1 MTARFQAELAKLGR
15 DWSDSNLSDQA
26 IAFMYEQIAPDETV
40 VASGI
45 VSSIGQR
52 EEITR
57 EFLAKDNQNVIV
69 FYPLFSGDLPEG
81 ELGGAND

>member
-15 DWSDSNLSDQA
+15 DWSDNNLSDQA
-26 IAFMYEQIAPDETV
+26 TAFMHEQIAPDETV

-45 VSSIGQR
+45 VSIAER
-52 EEITR
+52 AELTR

-69 FYPLFSGDLPEG
+69 FYPLFEGDLPLE
-81 ELGGAND
+81 ELGVDRD

>member
-26 IAFMYEQIAPDETV
+26 AGFIYEQIAPDETV

-45 VSSIGQR
+45 VSIAQR
-52 EEITR
+52 ATMAR

-69 FYPLFSGDLPEG
+69 FYPLFQGDIPA
-81 ELGGAND
+81 ELLGDIND

>member
-1 MTARFQAELAKLGR
+1 MTARFQSELAKLGR

-26 IAFMYEQIAPDETV
+26 TAFMYEQIAPDETV

-45 VSSIGQR
+45 VSVRQR
-52 EEITR
+52 PELTR

-69 FYPLFSGDLPEG
+69 FYPLYSGDLPES
-81 ELGGAND
+81 ELGGVVD

>member
-15 DWSDSNLSDQA
+15 DWSDRNLSDQA
-26 IAFMYEQIAPDETV
+26 TAFMYEQIAPDETV

-45 VSSIGQR
+45 VSISQR
-52 EEITR
+52 ATMTR

-69 FYPLFSGDLPEG
+69 FYPLFAGDLPES
-81 ELGGAND
+81 ELGGLND

>member
-1 MTARFQAELAKLGR
+1 MTARFQAELARLGR

-26 IAFMYEQIAPDETV
+26 TAFMYEQIAPDEAV

-45 VSSIGQR
+45 VSIGQR
-52 EEITR
+52 PELTR

-69 FYPLFSGDLPEG
+69 FYPLLSGDLPEG

>member
-15 DWSDSNLSDQA
+15 DWSDNKLSDKA
-26 IAFMYEQIAPDETV
+26 TAFMYEQITPDETV

-45 VSSIGQR
+45 VSISQR
-52 EEITR
+52 ANVAR

-69 FYPLFSGDLPEG
+69 FYPLFAGDLPES
-81 ELGGAND
+81 EFGGFND

>member
-1 MTARFQAELAKLGR
+1 MTARFQAELVKLGR

-26 IAFMYEQIAPDETV
+26 TAFMYEQIAPDETV

-45 VSSIGQR
+45 VSISQR
-52 EEITR
+52 ATMAR

-69 FYPLFSGDLPEG
+69 FYPLYSGDLPES
-81 ELGGAND
+81 EFGGVDD

>member
-26 IAFMYEQIAPDETV
+26 TAFMYEQIAPDETV

-45 VSSIGQR
+45 VSISQR
-52 EEITR
+52 ATMAR
-57 EFLAKDNQNVIV
+57 EFLAINNQNVIV
-69 FYPLFSGDLPEG
+69 FYPLYSGDLPES
-81 ELGGAND
+81 ELGGLVD

>member
-15 DWSDSNLSDQA
+15 DWIDANLSDQA
-26 IAFMYEQIAPDETV
+26 AAYIYEQIAPDETV

-45 VSSIGQR
+45 VPVGQR
-52 EEITR
+52 TQMTS

-69 FYPLFSGDLPEG
+69 FYPLFSGDLPSEY
-81 ELGGAND
+81 LAGGDD